1 MRIHGYR
8 TKLHFEHFRERDKAV
23 QANKVTRRPSAPTAP
38 AETRPAPA
46 AVADALGLGATVPV
60 AAEALAAGAAAEE
73 AGTVADV
80 TGRGARELAAG
91 AAAELVTGAAVEE
104 EAAVGA
110 IAAMMSKSTVSM
122 MCTTPLSVMMSLWI
136 TLETTEP
143 ATM

>member
-1 MRIHGYR
+1 M
-8 TKLHFEHFRERDKAV
+8 
-23 QANKVTRRPSAPTAP
+23 
-38 AETRPAPA
+38 
-46 AVADALGLGATVPV
+46 ADALGLGATVPV

-91 AAAELVTGAAVEE
+91 AAAELVTGAGMEE

-110 IAAMMSKSTVSM
+110 IAAMMSKSTVST